1 MRVHEFDR
9 DGDVAF
15 FTMELLNGALLS
27 RVLSARNGIALP
39 RAYAL
44 AVIRDV
50 GAALAY
56 AHSHGVV
63 HGDINP
69 QNILITNEGELR
81 VLDFSASH
89 KMLTDS
95 WSTDHELSQLPPSR
109 PPPMRAVSCST
120 ASNPMRGTIY
130 FHLRALLN
138 AVLGRHPF
146 PNRTAVDA
154 RAEGFRPRQPPELT
168 GRQWRILREGLRWER
183 ERRPANVQKWLDRFK
198 LAGAASR
205 LPALP
210 VLVGTPP
217 PRRPKIAFAAT
228 AAVAIALLA
237 GGAYWASTD
246 YDSLKRHVSGWN
258 GQFRSAFDETT
269 ASAPAERGP
278 DAISRAPHPAATREA
293 SRPPVTRATPPPATA
308 PSAGPAPLTGSAPPP
323 GATSAASPNPTSA
336 PAPALRSQAPAQE
349 PAAPRSSTVEAAR
362 TYAGP
367 IRVEMAADTVDV
379 QPGDTVAR
387 VVVRRRGNP
396 RGDASFTWWT
406 ESGTAKPERDFAPV
420 MPRAEHI
427 EDGSG
432 SVILNIPVSDRPR
445 TDQKSFYVVID
456 RTDSGAA
463 LGARTLTMVTL
474 QPPG

>member
-1 MRVHEFDR
+1 
-9 DGDVAF
+9 
-15 FTMELLNGALLS
+15 LNGALLS

-39 RAYAL
+39 RAFAL

-50 GAALAY
+50 GAALAH
-56 AHSHGVV
+56 AHSRGVV

-69 QNILITNEGELR
+69 QNILITSEGELR

-89 KMLTDS
+89 KLLPDS
-95 WSTDHELSQLPPSR
+95 WSTDHELSQ
-109 PPPMRAVSCST
+109 RAPVATPAYASCQLLDGQQPD
-120 ASNPMRGTIY
+120 ARDDL
-130 FHLRALLN
+130 FAL
-138 AVLGRHPF
+138 ACVAYVLLSGRHPF

-168 GRQWRILREGLRWER
+168 GRQWRVLREGLRWER
-183 ERRPANVQKWLDRFK
+183 ERRPADVQKWLVRFK

-210 VLVGTPP
+210 VLVGTSP
-217 PRRPKIAFAAT
+217 PRRRKIAFAA
-228 AAVAIALLA
+228 AAGATLALLA
-237 GGAYWASTD
+237 VGVYWTAVD
-246 YDSLKRHVSGWN
+246 YDSLKRQVSAWS
-258 GQFRSAFDETT
+258 GQMRSALDDTP
-269 ASAPAERGP
+269 AAGAPAARAPAAAG
-278 DAISRAPHPAATREA
+278 RAPHSAVNREA
-293 SRPPVTRATPPPATA
+293 PRPTVARTAAPTAAAPTAAKSTAAPPV
-308 PSAGPAPLTGSAPPP
+308 AGAAAMTGSAPTA
-323 GATSAASPNPTSA
+323 GAT
-336 PAPALRSQAPAQE
+336 PAPSTHPSPA
-349 PAAPRSSTVEAAR
+349 EAAR

-367 IRVEMAADTVDV
+367 IRVELAADTVDL
-379 QPGDTVAR
+379 QPGETIAR
-387 VVVRRRGNP
+387 IVVRRRGNP

-420 MPRAEHI
+420 MPRAERI

-445 TDQKSFYVVID
+445 TEPKSFYVVID